1 MIITKTPL
9 RIPIA
14 GGGTD
19 LPLFTKVATGKV
31 ITMSINQYIYTYIF
45 SRYEKNS
52 TIVQT
57 SNLQEVT
64 LNKHIKHNLIRET
77 LNFFKIKEKLHVG
90 FFSTMPTRS
99 GTGSSSSLI
108 VGLICAILKLKKL
121 KKTKKEISKIAIKI
135 ERVILNE
142 KGGIQDQIAAAY
154 GGINQI
160 DCYRNYKFRV
170 KKNIFKKKQN
180 NFLDNNLILIYSKI
194 KRYSSEI
201 IKTQKK
207 SNFKNYL
214 QVKKD
219 VDLIL
224 EIINEKSAKKLG
236 ILLHNHWMRKRK
248 ISKKISNNSIDNLY
262 NKLINSNFFWGG
274 KLIGAGGGGFF
285 LFVLKN
291 KNKARTRAY
300 LSAKKIDYA
309 EIKLDKYGVQSI
321 KF

>member
-19 LPLFTKVATGKV
+19 LPLFTKITSGEV

-45 SRYEKNS
+45 NRHETDT

-57 SNLQEVT
+57 SNLQEVI
-64 LNKHIKHNLIRET
+64 LNKQIKHNLIRET
-77 LNFFKIKEKLHVG
+77 LNYFKINEKIHVG

-108 VGLICAILKLKKL
+108 VGLINAILKLKKL
-121 KKTKKEISKIAIKI
+121 KKTKKEISQIAIRI

-142 KGGIQDQIAAAY
+142 KGGIQDQIAATY
-154 GGINQI
+154 GGVNQI
-160 DCYRNYKFRV
+160 NCYKNYRFSVR
-170 KKNIFKKKQN
+170 KNILNKEQIY
-180 NFLDNNLILIYSKI
+180 FLEKNLILVYSNI
-194 KRYSSEI
+194 KRYSPEI
-201 IKTQKK
+201 IKSQKK
-207 SNFKNYL
+207 SNFKKYL
-214 QVKKD
+214 KVKKD
-219 VDLIL
+219 VDVIL
-224 EIINEKSAKKLG
+224 KIIKEKSSKKLG
-236 ILLHNHWMRKRK
+236 FVLHEHWMRKRK
-248 ISKKISNNSIDNLY
+248 ISKKISNINIDNLY

-285 LFVLKN
+285 LFVIKN
-291 KNKARTRAY
+291 KNKAKEY
-300 LSAKKIDYA
+300 LSDNKIDYT
-309 EIKLDKYGVQSI
+309 EIKLDRYGAKSI